1 VASIGDEIASRAPA
15 LIEAERH
22 SGWPFRSIEEG
33 TRAMSRY
40 YFDIRDGDVLCPD
53 EEGIEFASRRGAEIE
68 AAMSLAGIAKELPEF
83 DQPHPVGIEVRT
95 DEGPLF
101 QAAFLF
107 QAAKSRH

>member
-1 VASIGDEIASRAPA
+1 MVAPLKKG
-15 LIEAERH
+15 
-22 SGWPFRSIEEG
+22 
-33 TRAMSRY
+33 RAMSRY

-83 DQPHPVGIEVRT
+83 ERPHPMGIEVRT
-95 DEGPLF
+95 DEGPIF

-107 QAAKSRH
+107 ETVKSRH